1 MYYITEKTS
10 KTGLK
15 FQAISDKRKIA
26 QDEAIAFSKKYGF
39 TQYRSGYWQV
49 FGGISSCLNF
59 KETPDKKIWGKG
71 AGKGEFMPK
80 KNSKVGKLI
89 NKELNDL
96 TTVTIDDLNKCIGFD
111 GAPFKT
117 IGFAE
122 NNDKYFGFAIG
133 EDWKIEVP
141 KDCEEV
147 LASNYRK
154 IFESKVLS

>member
-10 KTGLK
+10 ETGLK
-15 FQAISDKRKIA
+15 FKAISDKRKIS
-26 QDEAIAFSKKYGF
+26 QDEAKEFAKKYGF
-39 TQYRSGYWQV
+39 SQYRGGYWQV
-49 FGGISSCLNF
+49 FGGISSCLDF

-71 AGKGEFMPK
+71 AEKGEFMPK
-80 KNSKVGKLI
+80 KNTKAGKAISKEI
-89 NKELNDL
+89 NDL
-96 TTVTIDDLNKCIGFD
+96 TTVTIDDLNQCIGFD

-122 NNDKYFGFAIG
+122 KNDKYFGFVID

-147 LASNYRK
+147 LTSSYREM
-154 IFESKVLS
+154 FDSKVLS